1 MVLGP
6 QLQKYY
12 LGVPTLDLEPNFGKK
27 NHQMIMIRDISGKV
41 KLKLPLPRVGTRQE
55 TRSMGIGK
63 TMVELSEKILSIKA
77 FQEKMTDNI
86 LK

>member
-1 MVLGP
+1 
-6 QLQKYY
+6 
-12 LGVPTLDLEPNFGKK
+12 
-27 NHQMIMIRDISGKV
+27 MIYDVSGNV

-63 TMVELSEKILSIKA
+63 TMVELSEKILSIKV